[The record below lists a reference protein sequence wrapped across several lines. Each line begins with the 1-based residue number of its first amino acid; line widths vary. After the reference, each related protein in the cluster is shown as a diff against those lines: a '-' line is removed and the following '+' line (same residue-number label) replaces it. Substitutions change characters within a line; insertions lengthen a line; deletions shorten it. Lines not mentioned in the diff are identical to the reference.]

1 MTREKERMM
10 KREDVLLLAR
20 WVLVQVTV
28 KHIVTNVDLKR
39 YLYIK
44 CDELVDGLIDGW
56 KRKENKPRTPL
67 LRTLHFYRCCDT
79 MCLQQ
84 QLCDSSTVCDRGK
97 QANILWHINIL

>member
-1 MTREKERMM
+1 M

-28 KHIVTNVDLKR
+28 KHIVTDVDLKR
-39 YLYIK
+39 CLYIK

-67 LRTLHFYRCCDT
+67 PLTLHFYRCCDT
-79 MCLQQ
+79 MCLQPKQQ
-84 QLCDSSTVCDRGK
+84 QLCESSTVCDCGNRLTSYGT
-97 QANILWHINIL
+97 IIF